1 MLAPTMTFQSFLL
14 YCMVPPVAL
23 LLWVQRKHLTPA
35 YLAINLA
42 VGLGSIAYT
51 SRWDSWLIENG
62 IWWFDP
68 SRSSGINFGVFPIEE
83 AGFYVLIIALGG
95 LWTHLV
101 FTRVAAPLGAAP
113 RRPLLR
119 WGAAAA
125 LLALWLVDLAFV
137 TSFSESYP
145 RATFASQCLLITL
158 PALAL
163 QLAICGDFLWHRR
176 RQVALCVLVPG
187 TYLSLVAGTFTF
199 GTDLWVVTPAFT
211 FGKLFGMIPAEMP
224 FFYMLASAL
233 IALPSS
239 VLLQYDAAYFAG
251 TWLDRAGLNKLRIA
265 A

>member
-1 MLAPTMTFQSFLL
+1 MLARTMTYHSFLL

-23 LLWVQRKHLTPA
+23 LLWLQRKHLTPA

-51 SRWDSWLIENG
+51 AKWDSWLIEQG

-68 SRSSGINFGVFPIEE
+68 SRSSGINFGVFPLEE

-101 FTRVAAPLGAAP
+101 FTRFAAPLGAAP
-113 RRPLLR
+113 RRPVLR
-119 WGAAAA
+119 WGSAGVV
-125 LLALWLVDLAFV
+125 LALWGIDLAVV
-137 TSFSESYP
+137 TSAADAYP
-145 RATFASQCLLITL
+145 VATFASQCLLITL

-176 RQVALCVLVPG
+176 RQVALSIVVPG
-187 TYLSLVAGTFTF
+187 TWLSLVAGTFTF
-199 GTDLWVVTPAFT
+199 GTDLWVVKPEFS
-211 FGKLFGMIPAEMP
+211 FGKVFGMIPVEMP
-224 FFYMLASAL
+224 FFYMFASAL

-251 TWLDRAGLNKLRIA
+251 TWIERAGLGKLRA